1 MVSPQGRPF
10 TPTPFAV
17 FPRLALAGVVWFGA
31 ALIWADA
38 LAPGSPILRPIAQA
52 AAGVVRR

>member
-1 MVSPQGRPF
+1 MRYPLAALVW
-10 TPTPFAV
+10 AV
-17 FPRLALAGVVWFGA
+17 A
-31 ALIWADA
+31 ALIWCDA

>member
-1 MVSPQGRPF
+1 MRYPL
-10 TPTPFAV
+10 AV
-17 FPRLALAGVVWFGA
+17 LVWAAA